1 MRYKWGRIGFVF
13 NVIFVDVILSH
24 INEYQFIHKC
34 GCCVIY
40 QWGRFGLLST
50 IWVGAVSV
58 SIMIVEAVSMRPF
71 RHARRSVGPLWVGA
85 VSVEAVSGGA
95 VLVMSY
101 FGAVWVEA
109 VSEWGRFDQL
119 PYNHRMITLVY
130 QSVSHTLST
139 TYHPKFS
146 VVIIWK
152 IKGLNSN
159 SQSSKKFWLF
169 FFVSRRQLHFKFSVG
184 FQMLSTAC
192 WLEMLQ
198 GAKKGGSKLYISP
211 NFDQKW
217 VSKYGISS
225 FLLKYKGWNY
235 TNFPEAWKRG
245 SKWRSTYSNLHRVS
259 TLPGEVY
266 LFLYPGI
273 SWWKKDNKDFVFV
286 FAFRFAKI
294 RFPCFPLM
302 ILVLYEPPV

>member
-13 NVIFVDVILSH
+13 NVIFVDAILSH

-71 RHARRSVGPLWVGA
+71 RHARRSVGPWWVGA

-169 FFVSRRQLHFKFSVG
+169 FSFPEDNSILNSQLGFRCLAPPVDSKCYKGPKRGGRNYTFRQILTKNGCRNTAFPPFCSNIRVETIQIFQRPEKGGRNGGAHIVTFIEWVPSPGRYTYSCTLVFLGERRTIKILYSYSRSASRKYVSR
-184 FQMLSTAC
+184 
-192 WLEMLQ
+192 
-198 GAKKGGSKLYISP
+198 
-211 NFDQKW
+211 
-217 VSKYGISS
+217 VS
-225 FLLKYKGWNY
+225 
-235 TNFPEAWKRG
+235 
-245 SKWRSTYSNLHRVS
+245 H
-259 TLPGEVY
+259 
-266 LFLYPGI
+266 
-273 SWWKKDNKDFVFV
+273 WWS
-286 FAFRFAKI
+286 
-294 RFPCFPLM
+294 
-302 ILVLYEPPV
+302 